1 MQNQYKLYANIKTAI
16 IFLCVLTFIT
26 FPLLA
31 NSRCINKFQQ
41 LLTIPADTI
50 PARTDS
56 GISGVVDTLP
66 AKKAIKKPVISDSI
80 SFVETDSL
88 SDSSRRIVVDTTL
101 FSKDSLDAPI
111 SYTAEDSAVLH
122 IPTKQF
128 LLYGKANTT
137 YTDMKLDANTIEY
150 DQNKNLIKA
159 YGGTDTSKGALN
171 LPTFVQG
178 DQTSIMDTVFFNLKT
193 QKGLT
198 KNTYYKAG
206 EMFVNAQRV
215 KKVEKDVEYAYRG
228 RFTTCNLDTPHFDIR
243 ARKIKIVNDKI
254 AVSGPAFPEFEG
266 VPMPIAIPFGIYPLQ
281 RGRHSGLLPPQFTTS
296 DVFGLGLEGLGY
308 YKVINDNWDSRIQGN
323 LYSYGGWQ
331 ADATTNYY
339 KRYKYRGTFALSA
352 IHTKRLNNDLYSLSK
367 EEFYT
372 SNTYQIRWNHSS
384 DSKARPGTTFSASVQ
399 AGSTQYNQNLT
410 NNAMQN
416 FNNNLA
422 SSITYSKTWGL
433 GNNLSVSLNET
444 QNSVSR
450 LINMNLPT
458 VSFTTP
464 TIYPFQKK
472 EQVGSLKWYQ
482 KLGIGYSGNLLNVIS
497 FYDSAMNFRKILD
510 TMQWGV
516 THRIPIT
523 LTLPALGPLVLAP
536 SINYQEN
543 WYAQKIDY
551 SNWNKKSGKV
561 DTSIERGFYAARE
574 MSFGMSMNTRIF
586 GTYNFKNSKLRHEI
600 DPSIGISYK
609 PNLVSKYYKN
619 VIVDSNNQV
628 RRISQLQGNVLG
640 GFSEG
645 RFGGITFG
653 ISNLLEMKK
662 RNTDSSS
669 ADSVKKVRILDNLS
683 ITSGYNLIPDS
694 ANKETPISPI
704 SISAGTNLF
713 NKINITANATINPYR
728 QDTSN
733 HYHLLWKE
741 GKIGQFQQGN
751 LSLSTSL
758 KSKSKKDDRTDE
770 ERLDDYNETLTPD
783 EQQSQLD
790 YIRSNPAEFVDFNTP
805 WSLQLSYS
813 LGFTR
818 MLQSDLIHY
827 KNNLSTNVNVNGTIS
842 LSPKWQLGGGFYF
855 DIITRKLQASNFF
868 LTRDMHCWQMTI
880 DINVGLYKSFTITLN
895 PKSGILRDLRI
906 NKRFMQQ

>member
-1 MQNQYKLYANIKTAI
+1 MQNQYKLYANIKTAV

-41 LLTIPADTI
+41 LLTIRADTI

-56 GISGVVDTLP
+56 GITAVGDTLP
-66 AKKAIKKPVISDSI
+66 SKRIIRKPVISDSI
-80 SFVETDSL
+80 SFTETDTL

-308 YKVINDNWDSRIQGN
+308 YKVINENWDSRIQGN
-323 LYSYGGWQ
+323 IYSYGGWQ

-367 EEFYT
+367 EEFFT
-372 SNTYQIRWNHSS
+372 SNNYQIRWNHSS

-399 AGSTQYNQNLT
+399 AGSTQYNKNLT

-472 EQVGSLKWYQ
+472 DQVGSLKWYQ

-551 SNWNKKSGKV
+551 NWNDKSKKV
-561 DTSIERGFYAARE
+561 DTTINRGFYAARE

-609 PNLVSKYYKN
+609 PNLVSQYYKN
-619 VIVDSNNQV
+619 VQVDTARQI

-662 RNTDSSS
+662 RNKDST
-669 ADSVKKVRILDNLS
+669 ATDSVKKVRILDNLS

-694 ANKETPISPI
+694 ANKETPISPV

-713 NKINITANATINPYR
+713 NKINITANATINPYK

-733 HYHLLWKE
+733 HYHLLWKK

-758 KSKSKKDDRTDE
+758 KSKSKKDERSDEDR
-770 ERLDDYNETLTPD
+770 LNDYDETLTPD
-783 EQQSQLD
+783 EEQAQLD

-805 WSLQLSYS
+805 WTLQLSYS
-813 LGFTR
+813 LGYTR
-818 MLQSDLIHY
+818 LLQSDLIHY

>member
-1 MQNQYKLYANIKTAI
+1 MQNQYKLYANIKTAV

-50 PARTDS
+50 PVRTDS
-56 GISGVVDTLP
+56 GMAAIADTLP
-66 AKKAIKKPVISDSI
+66 AKKLIKKLVISDSV
-80 SFVETDSL
+80 SFVETDTL

-323 LYSYGGWQ
+323 FYSYGGWQ

-399 AGSTQYNQNLT
+399 AGSTQYNKNLT

-464 TIYPFQKK
+464 TMYPFQKK

-523 LTLPALGPLVLAP
+523 LTLPAIGPLVLAP

-662 RNTDSSS
+662 RNTDSTS

-770 ERLDDYNETLTPD
+770 ERLNDYDETLTPD

-790 YIRSNPAEFVDFNTP
+790 YIRNNPAEFVDFNTP

>member
-1 MQNQYKLYANIKTAI
+1 MQNQYKLYANIKTAV

-56 GISGVVDTLP
+56 GISAPADTLP
-66 AKKAIKKPVISDSI
+66 AKNVIRKPVISDSV
-80 SFVETDSL
+80 SFVETDTL

-323 LYSYGGWQ
+323 IYSYGGWQ

-372 SNTYQIRWNHSS
+372 SNTYQVRWNHSS

-399 AGSTQYNQNLT
+399 AGSTQYNKNLT
-410 NNAMQN
+410 NNAMAN

-482 KLGIGYSGNLLNVIS
+482 KLGIGYSGNLLNVVS
-497 FYDSAMNFRKILD
+497 FYDSAINFGKILD

-543 WYAQKIDY
+543 WYAQKINY
-551 SNWNKKSGKV
+551 SDWNKKSGKV

-609 PNLVSKYYKN
+609 PNMVSKYYKN
-619 VIVDSNNQV
+619 VIVDSTGQV

-662 RNTDSSS
+662 RNTDSTS

-694 ANKETPISPI
+694 ANKERPISPI

-728 QDTSN
+728 QDTAN

-758 KSKSKKDDRTDE
+758 KSKSKKDDRSDE
-770 ERLDDYNETLTPD
+770 DRLNDYDETLTPD
-783 EQQSQLD
+783 EQQAQLD